1 MATEP
6 AIHTEGVRAEI
17 RDTNIP
23 ALVTLGATIVVTV
36 AIVMLFCWWL
46 FGIYTY
52 VQPLGPAATPF
63 ASARP
68 LPPEPRLQPK
78 PENDLQQYLREESSE
93 LNSYGWVDRQNGVV
107 RIPIDHA
114 MKLLLKQGLPVRS
127 SGQTLRTDL
136 TRSHG
141 IRHKAAAVSAANHDS
156 SVSLTI
162 SESQRQRRRRQ

>member
-17 RDTNIP
+17 RDTNMP
-23 ALVTLGATIVVTV
+23 ALVILGAAIVVTV

-52 VQPLGPAATPF
+52 VQPLGPARTPF

-78 PENDLQQYLREESSE
+78 PENDLQQYLSEESSE
-93 LNSYGWVDRQNGVV
+93 QDSYGWVDRQKGVV
-107 RIPIDHA
+107 RIPIDRA
-114 MKLLLKQGLPVRS
+114 MKLLLQRGLPVRIP
-127 SGQTLRTDL
+127 GQTLQTDL
-136 TRSHG
+136 TGSRGNRHG
-141 IRHKAAAVSAANHDS
+141 SATASGAHSDS
-156 SVSLTI
+156 SASSVVSG
-162 SESQRQRRRRQ
+162 SQFQRRRRQ

>member
-6 AIHTEGVRAEI
+6 TIYTEGVRAEI
-17 RDTNIP
+17 RDTNMP
-23 ALVTLGATIVVTV
+23 ALVILGGTIVVTV

-52 VQPLGPAATPF
+52 VQPLGPPSTPF

-78 PENDLQQYLREESSE
+78 PENDLQQYLREERSE

-107 RIPIDHA
+107 HIPIDRA

-127 SGQTLRTDL
+127 STQTVQADATNKHSARRETSASA
-136 TRSHG
+136 SHG
-141 IRHKAAAVSAANHDS
+141 GS
-156 SVSLTI
+156 SI
-162 SESQRQRRRRQ
+162 SSTLSGSQFQHRRRQ